1 MAQDPKEDIN
11 ESAAYIRDTLSSVAG
26 VFAEQLKNAT
36 KNAFSSAEASSIR
49 DVSRQLNQ
57 TFRELNKNVLDSRKN
72 QDDLSKGILKTATV
86 ERQLNTLQE
95 KRKNLAILANEARLK
110 GIELNQEAFASA
122 KASLDTE
129 REQLEN
135 DLQRTQA
142 IDKAVGASGKLAS
155 ALKNIPGLGRLIDA
169 EKLESSL
176 RAAADAGNGTLSTF
190 GKIKAVGGSLA
201 ASFKELFLSPE
212 AILVFLVNAGLKADV
227 QITKLAKSLSQTK
240 TEAAATRD
248 NIADIARASGDSFIT
263 TEKLVESTLKL
274 GQQLGLASTFSADLT
289 KEFTTLTGKIGL
301 SEEAAGGLAKLTV
314 ATGKNARTITTE
326 ALGAARA
333 LEAQSGIL
341 FNEREILE
349 ETGKVS
355 GQLLAN
361 FQGNPAAIAA
371 AVTQTKLLGTTLEQT
386 KKQSESLLN
395 FQSSIENELKAEVI
409 TGQQLNL
416 ERARAAALAGKQEDV
431 AKELANQNMNFSK
444 FSRMNVLAQKDFAAA
459 LGLSADELSNQLL
472 KQQYLGRS
480 TKEVAALE
488 GEAVAKRLEQQSA
501 QDKFNQSVEKLQDIF
516 VSLIDGPIGQLL
528 DLFADILGLIGK
540 ISSAV
545 STMIPAPLLK
555 ILMGAGT
562 GFLASGFNPIGAL
575 VGGSLAAGSE
585 LFKAANT
592 DDMMS
597 DYGDRTL
604 VTPKGAY
611 ALNNSDT
618 VIAGTNLF
626 KGNDVYSGPK
636 GSISLNNQNSN
647 SVSNINNTEVVDAIS
662 KLGDHISLLSNR
674 PVIAKPSEFT
684 SPITMNQ
691 LQNIRRSV

>member
-11 ESAAYIRDTLSSVAG
+11 DLAAYIRDTLTSVAA

-36 KNAFSSAEASSIR
+36 NNAMSPAESSAIK
-49 DVSRQLNQ
+49 DVSRQLSN
-57 TFRELNKNVLDSRKN
+57 TFRELNKNILDSKKN
-72 QDDLSKGILKTATV
+72 QDDLSKGILKTSTV
-86 ERQLNTLQE
+86 EKQLNTLYE
-95 KRKNLAILANEARLK
+95 KRKNLATLVNEAKLK
-110 GIELNQEAFASA
+110 NVELDQEALNN
-122 KASLDTE
+122 SLE
-129 REQLEN
+129 ALNVEEQQLEN

-142 IDKAVGASGKLAS
+142 IDKAIGASGKLAS
-155 ALKNIPGLGRLIDA
+155 ALKNIPGLGKLIDA
-169 EKLESSL
+169 EKLETSL
-176 RAAADAGNGTLSTF
+176 RAAANAGNGTLSTF
-190 GKIKAVGGSLA
+190 GKIKAVGGSLVS
-201 ASFKELFLSPE
+201 SFKDLFLSPE
-212 AILVFLVNAGLKADV
+212 AILVYLINAGLKADI
-227 QITKLAKSLSQTK
+227 QITKLAKSFTQTK

-248 NIADIARASGDSFIT
+248 NIAGVARASGDSFIT
-263 TEKLVESTLKL
+263 TEKLVESTMKL
-274 GQQLGLASTFSADLT
+274 SQQLGIAQTFSGDLT

-326 ALGAARA
+326 ALGAAQA
-333 LEAQSGIL
+333 LQSQAGIQL
-341 FNEREILE
+341 DNKQILE
-349 ETGKVS
+349 EVGKVS

-361 FQGNPAAIAA
+361 FKGNPAAIAA

-386 KKQSESLLN
+386 KKQSESLLD

-416 ERARAAALAGKQEDV
+416 ERARALALSGDQAGV
-431 AKELANQNMNFSK
+431 AKELSNQNMNFNK
-444 FSRMNVLAQKDFAAA
+444 FSQMNVLAQKDFAAA

-472 KQQYLGRS
+472 KQQYLGKSR
-480 TKEVAALE
+480 KEVAALA
-488 GEAVAKRLEQQSA
+488 GEEVADRLEALSA
-501 QDKFNQSVEKLQDIF
+501 QDKFNNAVEKLQDIF
-516 VSLIDGPIGQLL
+516 VSLIDGPIGQFLNLL
-528 DLFADILGLIGK
+528 SDILGVIGK
-540 ISSAV
+540 IGSAI
-545 STMIPAPLLK
+545 SKAIPAPLLK
-555 ILMGAGT
+555 ILMGAGA
-562 GFLASGFNPIGAL
+562 GFAVSGGNPIGAL
-575 VGGSLAAGSE
+575 VGGVLAAGSE
-585 LFKAANT
+585 VLNSSNT

-597 DYGDRTL
+597 EYGDRTL
-604 VTPKGAY
+604 ITPKGAY

-636 GSISLNNQNSN
+636 GSISLDNQNSN
-647 SVSNINNTEVVDAIS
+647 SISNTNSTEVVDAIS